1 MSIEGGRWECN
12 KHNFETDDIHKW
24 DAHCYKY
31 KSEHTLDVTQSC
43 PNCGTEISKN
53 QKFCRSCGMGL
64 QMISEAVAEHLSTA
78 DFADSPDESE
88 ASKRR
93 RMSIRTLEP
102 LLRDKSHMVV

>member
-1 MSIEGGRWECN
+1 VIEIERLRGYM
-12 KHNFETDDIHKW
+12 H
-24 DAHCYKY
+24 
-31 KSEHTLDVTQSC
+31 C

-93 RMSIRTLEP
+93 RMSICALEP